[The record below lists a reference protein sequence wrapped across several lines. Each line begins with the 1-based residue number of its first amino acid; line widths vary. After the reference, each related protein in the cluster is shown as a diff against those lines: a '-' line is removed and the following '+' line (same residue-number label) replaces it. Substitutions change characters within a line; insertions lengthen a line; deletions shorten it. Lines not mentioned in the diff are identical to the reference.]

1 MGVVKEQKKHI
12 ENLERR
18 VDYWKRMSNNRVE
31 RALRAEAKLAAA
43 EKMLT
48 ILVKR
53 MGGRVE
59 ISDNEW
65 TEEMKVFAKRNDEAN
80 TTEYI
85 YVE

>member
-1 MGVVKEQKKHI
+1 MGIVKEQEKRI

-18 VDYWKRMSNNRVE
+18 VDYWKKISNNRAE
-31 RALRAEAKLAAA
+31 RALRAEAQLAAA
-43 EKMLT
+43 EKLLV

-53 MGGRVE
+53 IGGRVE
-59 ISDNEW
+59 ISDIEW

-85 YVE
+85 YTE